1 MRWLI
6 TGGGMLAADVLGRA
20 ALTGEPVLA
29 LRRSELDLCDGR
41 AVRDAV
47 FGYRP
52 EVVINCA
59 AWTAVDAAET
69 HEDEA
74 LEINGHAV
82 RMLAQVCRRV
92 GARLLHLSTDYV
104 FDGASGRPYHEGS
117 PTGPVNAYGRTKLAG
132 ERAALEHGHYVVRTA
147 WLYGAGGP
155 NFVRT
160 MIELAGTRP
169 AVDVVDDQRG
179 QPTWSAD
186 LAAFLVRLARSDL
199 PPGVYHGTSAG
210 ETTWHGLATE
220 VFRLLGADPGRV
232 RPVPGTAFPRPARR
246 PASGVLACTRCEPIR
261 HWREALH
268 AAWPVLSSGPTVS
281 GPTVSGSALSGPALS
296 GSTVSGSVVGKAGRQ
311 CSVA

>member
-6 TGGGMLAADVLGRA
+6 TGGGMLAADVLVKA

-29 LRRSELDLCDGR
+29 LGRPELDLCDVR

-47 FGYRP
+47 ADHRP
-52 EVVINCA
+52 QVVINCA

-69 HEDEA
+69 REDEA

-82 RMLAQVCRRV
+82 GTLARVCRRA

-104 FDGASGRPYHEGS
+104 FDGESGRPYHEDS

-132 ERAALEHGHYVVRTA
+132 ERVALEHGHYVVRTA

-169 AVDVVDDQRG
+169 TVDVVDDQRG

-186 LAAFLVRLARSDL
+186 LAGFLVRLARSDL
-199 PPGVYHGTSAG
+199 PPGIYHGTSAG

-246 PASGVLACTRCEPIR
+246 PASGVLACTRCAPIR

-268 AAWPVLSSGPTVS
+268 AAWPTVS
-281 GPTVSGSALSGPALS
+281 GPVTGGSAVSGPVTGGPVT
-296 GSTVSGSVVGKAGRQ
+296 GGKAGRQ